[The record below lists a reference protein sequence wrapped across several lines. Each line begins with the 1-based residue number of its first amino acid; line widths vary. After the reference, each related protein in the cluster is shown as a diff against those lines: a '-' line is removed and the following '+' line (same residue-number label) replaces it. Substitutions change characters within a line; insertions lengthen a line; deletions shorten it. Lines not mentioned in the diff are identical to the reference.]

1 MIVSRH
7 LVTIFAITTCATI
20 APSRAGDP
28 DPPKGPQFPGYE
40 VVEGVPPGYEVIT
53 ISDEP
58 GYYQRP
64 GLADTGHVVW
74 SRSDGPGMG
83 HVYLYHRFEGARELS
98 NGAFN
103 DRWPD
108 ISPDAS
114 KIVWQRSPNSN
125 PFSLVL
131 YEHGVATEIEGSS
144 HVYNIP
150 VATSCGMIGWA
161 RRVTEESESVE
172 IYTLEG
178 GEIHEVI
185 SNGMTNTS
193 ARANCDGHF
202 AWTRYNFSVSP
213 WVSTIMLRRGGE
225 IIEITEDAG
234 TTTPQSPSLNDVGD
248 VVWNQ
253 WNGEAYEVRK
263 WRDGRTISLFE
274 GYGPDIND
282 SGDICF
288 TPWDDVADSIKPY
301 LFKNS
306 LIYRLPDFELSG
318 GKCAINERGEVAWYG
333 SGESVT
339 NASLFMLSAI
349 QYPGDY
355 DEDCGVT
362 LQDSQA
368 FTDCMGGPTAHG
380 VITDERCRV
389 FDFDSDN
396 DVDFHDFGS
405 LQQVFTGIPQS
416 TGDCVPKITDFGC
429 PGEGGD
435 EQVR

>member
-74 SRSDGPGMG
+74 SRSNGGG
-83 HVYLYHRFEGARELS
+83 RIFLYHRFDGIKALTDGSLNE
-98 NGAFN
+98 
-103 DRWPD
+103 RWPD

-114 KIVWQRSPNSN
+114 KIVWQRSYFPPPASN

-131 YEHGVATEIEGSS
+131 YENGVATEIEGSS

-161 RRVTEESESVE
+161 RKVNLDSDSVD
-172 IYTLEG
+172 IYTLVD
-178 GEIHEVI
+178 GEPHEVI
-185 SNGMTNTS
+185 SNGMSNQS
-193 ARANCDGHF
+193 AQINRRGDIT
-202 AWTRYNFSVSP
+202 WTQYNFSVSP
-213 WVSTIMLRRGGE
+213 WVSTIMLRRDGE
-225 IIEITEDAG
+225 LIEITKDPG
-234 TTTPQSPSLNDVGD
+234 TSTPQSPRINDRGD
-248 VVWNQ
+248 VVWVQ
-253 WNGEAYEVRK
+253 WNGEYKIRK
-263 WRDGRTISLFE
+263 WSDELTTTMFP
-274 GYGPDIND
+274 GYSPDIND
-282 SGDICF
+282 NGAICF
-288 TPWDDVADSIKPY
+288 SPWDEGADELKPY
-301 LFKNS
+301 LYQNGM
-306 LIYRLPDFELSG
+306 IYRLPDNGFCG
-318 GKCAINERGEVAWYG
+318 GKCSINERGEVAWYG
-333 SGESVT
+333 INGPVT
-339 NASLFMLSAI
+339 NAALSMLRAI

-368 FTDCMGGPTAHG
+368 FAQCANSPTTHG
-380 VITDERCRV
+380 QITERCRV
-389 FDFDSDN
+389 FDFDADN
-396 DVDFHDFGS
+396 DVDFHDYGS

-416 TGDCVPKITDFGC
+416 IADCVPRITDFSC
-429 PGEGGD
+429 PDEGGD
-435 EQVR
+435 E